1 MGSSSSHPL
10 LIHIYVNC
18 YYKTVQQ
25 PIYFHNVRT
34 YVIKPLQCH
43 FQMNLYKRHEVYTVE
58 TLHNLILTYLA
69 AQFNLPNASQNDIT
83 VFLHK
88 EAKKQRKRVYCM
100 TGHAII
106 HSKDVLRNINKTP
119 SNTVTTRDY
128 EISSTWNPEVY
139 RTKGYRM
146 IPSIYENTTSKSSF
160 LQRLGKIKS
169 HKHVQSTIS
178 GMKRFA
184 KDLLTPEKLSKMT
197 EYVSKVASDQLQ
209 QYTENEETQQ

>member
-1 MGSSSSHPL
+1 M
-10 LIHIYVNC
+10 
-18 YYKTVQQ
+18 QQ

-34 YVIKPLQCH
+34 YAIKPLQCH
-43 FQMNLYKRHEVYTVE
+43 FQMNLYNRHEVYTVE
-58 TLHNLILTYLA
+58 ALHDLILTYLS
-69 AQFNLPNASQNDIT
+69 AQFNLPNPNQHDIT

-88 EAKKQRKRVYCM
+88 EAKRQHKHTYCI

-139 RTKGYRM
+139 QTKGYRM
-146 IPSIYENTTSKSSF
+146 IPSILQEQTTFKSSF
-160 LQRLGKIKS
+160 LDKLGKMKS

-197 EYVSKVASDQLQ
+197 EYVSKVASEQLQ
-209 QYTENEETQQ
+209 QSTEEDETQQ